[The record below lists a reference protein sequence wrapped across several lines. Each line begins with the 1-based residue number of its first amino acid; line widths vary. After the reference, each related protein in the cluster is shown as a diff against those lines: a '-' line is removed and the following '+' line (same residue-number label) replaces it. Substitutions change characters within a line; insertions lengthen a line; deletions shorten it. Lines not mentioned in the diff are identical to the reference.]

1 MIDKT
6 VFKEIKNLKKECEDL
21 EARIKIEE
29 NTVLTDSVKG
39 SSTEYPY
46 IQHNCVIEGIQD
58 SRKYKKYKRILKNK
72 KRDLEKKLI
81 NFEYQLN
88 YVEDSDMRMLLRLKY
103 VDGLTNFQIAHEM
116 NKDKNKEYTEDG
128 VRMKI
133 KRFLQNN

>member
-58 SRKYKKYKRILKNK
+58 SRKYKKYKRMLKNK
-72 KRDLEKKLI
+72 KRDLEKKITNL
-81 NFEYQLN
+81 EYQLN
-88 YVEDSDMRMLLRLKY
+88 YIEDSEIRQIIRYKYEDDMNWIQIMHKM
-103 VDGLTNFQIAHEM
+103 NFNNTDTARKKLE
-116 NKDKNKEYTEDG
+116 
-128 VRMKI
+128 
-133 KRFLQNN
+133 RFLQKN

>member
-58 SRKYKKYKRILKNK
+58 SRKYKKYKRMLKNK
-72 KRDLEKKLI
+72 KRDLEKKLT
-81 NFEYQLN
+81 NLEYQLN
-88 YVEDSDMRMLLRLKY
+88 YIDDSEIRQIIRYKYEDDMNWIQIMHKM
-103 VDGLTNFQIAHEM
+103 NFNNTDTARKKLE
-116 NKDKNKEYTEDG
+116 
-128 VRMKI
+128 
-133 KRFLQNN
+133 RFLQKN

>member
-58 SRKYKKYKRILKNK
+58 SRKYKKYKKMLKNK
-72 KRDLEKKLI
+72 KRDLEKKITNL
-81 NFEYQLN
+81 EYQLN
-88 YVEDSDMRMLLRLKY
+88 YIDDSEIRQIIRYKYEDDMNWIQIMHKM
-103 VDGLTNFQIAHEM
+103 NFNNTDTARKKLE
-116 NKDKNKEYTEDG
+116 
-128 VRMKI
+128 
-133 KRFLQNN
+133 RFLQKN

>member
-58 SRKYKKYKRILKNK
+58 SRKYKKYKRMLKNK
-72 KRDLEKKLI
+72 KRDLEKKITNL
-81 NFEYQLN
+81 EYQLN
-88 YVEDSDMRMLLRLKY
+88 YIEDSEIRQIIRHRYEDDMNWIQIMHKM
-103 VDGLTNFQIAHEM
+103 NFNNTDTARKKLE
-116 NKDKNKEYTEDG
+116 
-128 VRMKI
+128 
-133 KRFLQNN
+133 RFLKKN

>member
-21 EARIKIEE
+21 ENRIKVEE

-58 SRKYKKYKRILKNK
+58 SRKYKKYKRMLKNK
-72 KRDLEKKLI
+72 KRDLEKRII
-81 NFEYQLN
+81 NLEYQLN
-88 YVEDSDMRMLLRLKY
+88 YIDDSEIRQIIRYRYEDDMNWIQIMHKM
-103 VDGLTNFQIAHEM
+103 NFNNTDTARKKLE
-116 NKDKNKEYTEDG
+116 
-128 VRMKI
+128 
-133 KRFLQNN
+133 RFLQKN